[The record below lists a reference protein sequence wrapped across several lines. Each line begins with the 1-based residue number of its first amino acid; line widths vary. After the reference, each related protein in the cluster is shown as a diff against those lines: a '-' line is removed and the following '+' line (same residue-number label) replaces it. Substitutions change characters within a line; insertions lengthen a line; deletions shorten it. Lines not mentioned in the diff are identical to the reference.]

1 MLIRS
6 MDGRITL
13 WSPAMKQR
21 YGFTSDQAR
30 AQIAHQ
36 LLRTIFWKPLHEVEG
51 ALLEQ
56 KAWSGG
62 LIHHRLDGRPVV
74 TAAYWH
80 LHLDVTG
87 GEPVVVELHSDIV
100 PVGDSVSNQL
110 ADVMAILAHEF
121 SQPVTA
127 ISNYVNATRRS
138 LQSDRP
144 LLCEAL
150 SAAAVEID
158 RIKRYMADFREMAE
172 AMRSPFGNG

>member
-110 ADVMAILAHEF
+110 ADVMAILALRVQ
-121 SQPVTA
+121 SA
-127 ISNYVNATRRS
+127 
-138 LQSDRP
+138 SDRDIELRQCNTSLAAIGP
-144 LLCEAL
+144 
-150 SAAAVEID
+150 AAAE
-158 RIKRYMADFREMAE
+158 
-172 AMRSPFGNG
+172 RSAVRGGSGD